1 MRLGLSESPLEWNIR
16 RRQIISAGGMK
27 QRKPVRGAEW
37 WRSQHQVAF
46 PAVAPDLGMSE
57 N

>member
-1 MRLGLSESPLEWNIR
+1 MRLGLSESPLEWNVR
-16 RRQIISAGGMK
+16 RHQIISAGGMK

-37 WRSQHQVAF
+37 WRRQHQVAF
-46 PAVAPDLGMSE
+46 PAVAPDLDMSE